1 MCLSLEIASVFELI
15 RLICLFFAN
24 IRDRNSSSSGNVSRE
39 TFRGS
44 NFEYSKMFESIKLY
58 A

>member
-1 MCLSLEIASVFELI
+1 MCLSLEIAYEFELI

-24 IRDRNSSSSGNVSRE
+24 IRVRNSSSSGNVSRE